1 MDKLLPVLWPQP
13 WWAIGPVGVIGWVLG
28 LVTAVAAAGA
38 LMVFSISASEDYPP
52 PAKLTAR
59 AVMAPVA
66 LAAAWALMNAQR
78 IVSHFQH
85 TARDRIVLGVLLGAG
100 GLIVVAIVGCLV
112 IGALSL
118 LLLPFTAAAR
128 ATAKRERLA
137 KEEADR
143 VEAEREAA
151 AHHAARQEFYRS
163 NHVFGTAGGS
173 VAGTSDKFGAD
184 RARIG
189 HRGEEVVGRRL
200 DELVAARPDSWLFHD
215 LKWPPTTNTR
225 ANIDHAVLVGS
236 QLVLIDAKRWAPGV
250 FTRDINGFALRDG
263 SAFPSADKDVMA
275 SAIQHF
281 QAWLPGLNVTAVTV
295 ATPTSRGPFDLSG
308 LHPVG
313 GVPFIPIEVLDLPAA
328 ADTTDMDVLD
338 LLRANLATESTTRP

>member
-225 ANIDHAVLVGS
+225 ANIDHAVLVGRLAARALDILPALTDGDS
-236 QLVLIDAKRWAPGV
+236 KYLKAQAAWWLTLPEIPGLTRPVAASPAAKMFRA
-250 FTRDINGFALRDG
+250 ALR
-263 SAFPSADKDVMA
+263 SAC
-275 SAIQHF
+275 
-281 QAWLPGLNVTAVTV
+281 AV
-295 ATPTSRGPFDLSG
+295 
-308 LHPVG
+308 
-313 GVPFIPIEVLDLPAA
+313 
-328 ADTTDMDVLD
+328 
-338 LLRANLATESTTRP
+338 